1 MTLIATS
8 ILSADYM
15 KLGAELN
22 SIEEAGVD
30 YLHLDVM
37 DGHFVPNLT
46 FGPEMVAQMNKQ
58 TRLPLDIHLM
68 IETPEQTISQYA
80 KSGATIISVHY
91 EACDDLEK
99 VIKLIKEHGCKAGI
113 VINPD
118 TPAEKI
124 KEFLADVSLV
134 LQMTVKPGF
143 GGQKFIEST
152 LKNIKKLAQWRKE
165 NGYDFLIEVDGGI
178 NKDTAALCIENGVD
192 VLVVGSYFI
201 DATSRSNLVKE
212 LHSL

>member
-1 MTLIATS
+1 MTVIATS

-15 KLGAELN
+15 KLGAELE

-37 DGHFVPNLT
+37 DGHFVPNIT

-58 TRLPLDIHLM
+58 TQLPLDVHLM
-68 IETPEQTISQYA
+68 IENPEKTIFQYA
-80 KSGATIISVHY
+80 KSGASIISVHY
-91 EACDDLEK
+91 EACEDVEK
-99 VIKLIKEHGCKAGI
+99 VINLIKKNGCKAGI

-134 LQMTVKPGF
+134 LQMTVTPGF
-143 GGQKFIEST
+143 GGQKFIDTT
-152 LKNIKKLAQWRKE
+152 LKNIKKLTQWREEK
-165 NGYDFLIEVDGGI
+165 GYDFLIEVDGGI
-178 NKDTAALCIENGVD
+178 NKKTAAICIENGVD

-201 DATSRSNLVKE
+201 DAPNRRKLVKE

>member
-1 MTLIATS
+1 MTVIATS

-15 KLGAELN
+15 KLGVELN

-37 DGHFVPNLT
+37 DGHFVSNLT

-58 TRLPLDIHLM
+58 TRLPLDVHLM
-68 IETPEQTISQYA
+68 IENPEQAISQYA
-80 KSGATIISVHY
+80 KSGASIISVHY
-91 EACDDLEK
+91 EACKDVK
-99 VIKLIKEHGCKAGI
+99 MVINLIKENGCKAGI

-124 KEFLADVSLV
+124 KEFLPSVSLV
-134 LQMTVKPGF
+134 LQMTVNPGF
-143 GGQKFIEST
+143 GGQKFIDST
-152 LKNIKKLAQWRKE
+152 LINIKKLTQWRKE
-165 NGYDFLIEVDGGI
+165 NGSNFLIEVDGGI
-178 NKDTAALCIENGVD
+178 NKETASICIENGVD

-201 DATSRSNLVKE
+201 DAANRNELVEE
-212 LHSL
+212 LHAL

>member
-1 MTLIATS
+1 MTIIATS

-15 KLGAELN
+15 NLGAELE
-22 SIEEAGVD
+22 SIEKAGVD
-30 YLHLDVM
+30 YLHFDVM

-46 FGPEMVAQMNKQ
+46 FGPEMVAQMNKK
-58 TRLPLDIHLM
+58 TRLPLDVHLM
-68 IETPEQTISQYA
+68 IEKPEQSIAQYA
-80 KSGATIISVHY
+80 KAGAMIITVHY
-91 EACDDLEK
+91 EACTDLKK
-99 VIKLIKEHGCKAGI
+99 VVNLIKENGCKAGV

-124 KEFLADVSLV
+124 KEFLPDVSMV

-143 GGQKFIEST
+143 GGQKFIDST
-152 LKNIKKLAQWRKE
+152 LNNIKKLTKWRE
-165 NGYDFLIEVDGGI
+165 EEDYDFLIEVDGGI
-178 NKDTAALCIENGVD
+178 NKDTAAVCVENGVD

-201 DATSRSNLVKE
+201 DSPDRVKLVEE